1 MIKTNISMSC
11 YKTYNEN
18 KFKQI
23 SQTDNNLI
31 LSIKKFGKFRNIREN
46 PVKDPDRGPYTEN
59 RK

>member
-1 MIKTNISMSC
+1 MSC

-31 LSIKKFGKFRNIREN
+31 FFIKKFGKFRNIREN
-46 PVKDPDRGPYTEN
+46 PVKDPDRGPYTES